1 MLAEVHD
8 TFYHRGMTGPV
19 ATLPAGTTAT
29 HGGTAGTEHRPP
41 VPASSTSARAEQIP
55 FAMRPTEA
63 DAAEPT
69 GNAGSQPANPL
80 AASLVET
87 PATPDVEKSADA
99 LEAARQGAPR
109 AAEALGLGDRYRYL
123 TGTSGRRYLFSGVD
137 LDALEDFR
145 NAVVVIG
152 LGEGRPESG
161 HARRVWIGEIDRD
174 GIRRGPALPRALS
187 RAAEEARGTVL
198 VHLLAGHAAERREVL
213 EDLAAGLARA
223 GLETLSA

>member
-1 MLAEVHD
+1 MLAGVHD

-29 HGGTAGTEHRPP
+29 DGGTAGTEHRPP
-41 VPASSTSARAEQIP
+41 VPANSTSARAEQLP
-55 FAMRPTEA
+55 FAMLPGDA
-63 DAAEPT
+63 DTAEPT
-69 GNAGSQPANPL
+69 GNADSQPADLL

-87 PATPDVEKSADA
+87 PVAQEQQSPTGELVPAQA
-99 LEAARQGAPR
+99 GAPR

-123 TGTSGRRYLFSGVD
+123 TGASGRRYLFSGVD

-152 LGEGRPESG
+152 LGEGRPESS

-187 RAAEEARGTVL
+187 RAAEEAHGTVL